1 MRGFHFQNNGG
12 RCMCPYSF
20 TKYNEKKM
28 LDNKPG
34 RLGEETSEFKAR
46 LGYLVT
52 SRLVW
57 AT

>member
-1 MRGFHFQNNGG
+1 MSLFFSLNT
-12 RCMCPYSF
+12 M
-20 TKYNEKKM
+20 KKKM
-28 LDNKPG
+28 LDNTPG

>member
-1 MRGFHFQNNGG
+1 MY
-12 RCMCPYSF
+12 PYSF
-20 TKYNEKKM
+20 IKCNEKKM
-28 LDNKPG
+28 LDNTPG